1 MSCVLILRVSCILWG
16 LGINEVGWLIIVCA
30 VALLVVII
38 DCPFNFYI
46 LKREWLGVDEIRVL
60 IVLLCLLVRI
70 IRLVRRTKEVK
81 NGFVVLISGWSV
93 VEIVIFICLGSVLFF
108 SVCRWMDFFFFFEFS
123 LVPTFFLILKWGYQP
138 ERLQA
143 AVFILLYT
151 VGSSLPLLISL
162 IYFWSNIKRDNILLS
177 KIVGGWKDFN
187 INWPWLIISL
197 SFLVKLPV
205 YGAHAWLPKA
215 HVEAPLSGSIL
226 LAGVLLKFGGYGLI
240 RLIWFREV
248 TNSTIVLFVLVFSL
262 WGGVLRSGVCSCQRD
277 LKSLIAYSSIGHIA
291 LRLSVLL
298 SFYRVGKIACVCVL
312 YSHGICS
319 PILFSLAA
327 NSYEFCQSRRIIL
340 SKGISRIFPII
351 SGVWFF
357 FCILNI
363 GFPPSLN
370 FFREVYRVGGLL
382 RLQWLLGLIGGLICL
397 ITGAYCLILYRLVNH
412 GVVRRIVFK
421 PGLNLRYRYLISSV
435 FGGVLLLG
443 GTLCLDI
450 FFV

>member
-1 MSCVLILRVSCILWG
+1 MSCVLMLSVSCILWG
-16 LGINEVGWLIIVCA
+16 LGMNEVGWLIMVCA
-30 VALLVVII
+30 VALLVVMM

-46 LKREWLGVDEIRVL
+46 LKSEWLGVDEMSVL
-60 IVLLCLLVRI
+60 MVLLCLLVSMMS
-70 IRLVRRTKEVK
+70 LVSSTKEVK
-81 NGFVVLISGWSV
+81 NGFVVLMSGWSV
-93 VEIVIFICLGSVLFF
+93 VEMVMFICLGSVLFF
-108 SVCRWMDFFFFFEFS
+108 SVCSWMDFFFFFEFS

-143 AVFILLYT
+143 AVFMLLYT
-151 VGSSLPLLISL
+151 VGSSLPLLMSL
-162 IYFWSNIKRDNILLS
+162 VYFWSYIKSDNMLLS
-177 KIVGGWKDFN
+177 KMVGGWKDFN
-187 INWPWLIISL
+187 MNWPWLIMSL

-215 HVEAPLSGSIL
+215 HVEAPLSGSML

-240 RLIWFREV
+240 RLMWFSEV

-262 WGGVLRSGVCSCQRD
+262 WGGVLSSGVCSCQSD
-277 LKSLIAYSSIGHIA
+277 LKSLIAYSSIGHMA
-291 LRLSVLL
+291 LSLSVLL
-298 SFYRVGKIACVCVL
+298 SFYSVGKMACVCVL

-327 NSYEFCQSRRIIL
+327 NSYEFCQSRSIML
-340 SKGISRIFPII
+340 SKGISRIFPVI

-357 FCILNI
+357 FCILNM

-370 FFREVYRVGGLL
+370 FFSEVYSVGGLL
-382 RLQWLLGLIGGLICL
+382 SLQWLLGLMGGLMCL
-397 ITGAYCLILYRLVNH
+397 MTGAYCLILYSLVNH
-412 GVVRRIVFK
+412 GVVSSMVFK
-421 PGLNLRYRYLISSV
+421 PGLNLSYRYLVSSV

-443 GTLCLDI
+443 GTLCLDM